1 MEERCITGSSSCNLA
16 SLFNDIGIGLR
27 GEYAPL
33 NGNVMLYRSPV
44 DRRLHLQNA
53 TLGIWRQDSQNRI
66 LYADASGDGYV
77 DLWQHERDGEITS
90 SLLLTSQGLIL
101 ARDGEVKLK
110 SISLPPLDYQSP
122 PPVDH
127 QSWQVIR
134 DALLADFDAQPA
146 SLQAMFDQFSG
157 EVSTLHGASV
167 GPAQAGGAEL
177 AFSLQL
183 APGFSFEGQ
192 PWLDLAEAAP
202 GDYLVTGTEYFD
214 IQPLVTGQLSLELA
228 SIDQGLKVGEMAG
241 VPVVV
246 TNPGAQA
253 SEDVSLAVYAVQ
265 GERVQPVARQALHI
279 PASQVKQIIVS
290 WQPASG
296 GKWDLLV
303 NLEDAEGQVLTSQM
317 ESVQVAGDE
326 HTVLGLTLQPQSLA
340 LVLLGLAG
348 LVIFLVVMVW
358 RLLKPVPTRLQ

>member
-1 MEERCITGSSSCNLA
+1 
-16 SLFNDIGIGLR
+16 
-27 GEYAPL
+27 
-33 NGNVMLYRSPV
+33 MLYRSPV

-101 ARDGEVKLK
+101 ARDGEVMLK

-127 QSWQVIR
+127 QSWQVMR
-134 DALLADFDAQPA
+134 DALLPDFEAQPA

-183 APGFSFEGQ
+183 SPGFGFEGQ

-202 GDYLVTGTEYFD
+202 GDYLVTGSDHFD